1 MVKVVIPI
9 GLMDEERWDRYR
21 PQFLSLSKYLD
32 ELHICAEYGCEPK
45 EYVRNIF
52 FHFYKKNVKPRMKS
66 IMPPELPD
74 ELMGFKRIITQLRTT
89 KRFAKLINKF
99 NVDLIY
105 GLSSTGFMQFAHIEM
120 KKNKKIPVIY
130 RMRGHGTNERKFLQ
144 NFPLKEVNDMLDLY
158 TSSKYDYYIPIKE
171 EYINILLKRGI
182 NRNRICEPIING
194 VDINLFKPIKIP
206 KNLTIGYAGR
216 ISKEK
221 GIDFLSLLMNSTKN
235 INYVV
240 AGKQK
245 MNWDVPKNCKYMG
258 FMPHKEMVKF
268 YNSCNLI
275 VLPSYSEGVSNVILE
290 AYACGRVLI
299 MSKNAYPPEIPNF
312 GWELPHDLYK
322 WKELIES
329 LDVYDL
335 SERGLKAREWV
346 KNFSWDEYGKKMVN
360 QFRRVVNK

>member
-1 MVKVVIPI
+1 M
-9 GLMDEERWDRYR
+9 
-21 PQFLSLSKYLD
+21 
-32 ELHICAEYGCEPK
+32 
-45 EYVRNIF
+45 
-52 FHFYKKNVKPRMKS
+52 
-66 IMPPELPD
+66 
-74 ELMGFKRIITQLRTT
+74 
-89 KRFAKLINKF
+89 

-105 GLSSTGFMQFAHIEM
+105 GLSASGFMQFGHIEM
-120 KKNKKIPVIY
+120 KKIKKIPAVY
-130 RMRGHGTNERKFLQ
+130 RMRGYGINERKFLQ

-158 TSSKYDYYIPIKE
+158 TSSKYDYYIPIKK
-171 EYINILLKRGI
+171 EYINILMKRGI

-194 VDINLFKPIKIP
+194 VNVNLFKPTKMP
-206 KNLTIGYAGR
+206 KKLTIGYAGR

-221 GIDFLSLLMNSTKN
+221 GIDFLSSLMNSTKN

-240 AGKQK
+240 AGRQK
-245 MNWDVPKNCKYMG
+245 MNWEIPKNCKYLG

-268 YNSCNLI
+268 YNSSNLI

-299 MSKNAYPPEIPNF
+299 MSNNAYPPEIPNF

-346 KNFSWDEYGKKMVN
+346 KNFSWDEYGKKMVD
-360 QFRRVVNK
+360 QFKRVVNK